1 MVQGSELTAIIDES
15 KRRKLDRK
23 ITGDIPTD
31 RIWEQWYDQKIFG
44 MEFPKMTQKDYLFQ
58 CIGEDP
64 DRVILDYRGKRTYTV
79 SQFKELVTKFEKAFW
94 TMSPKEGDV
103 VCTIGLSTPEMYAIK
118 YSCTSLGMITCNLNI
133 LDMGIEDNGKN
144 RLERQMENVNPCIIF
159 VSDILEKKVR
169 KVINLPKFKNAL
181 KVEMPIDFSFP
192 AYDKEKILLAAKAI
206 RRHRSWDYR
215 RKSINAISLKA
226 FLAKGEKVNVAD
238 IKEVYRENLPCNISY
253 TSGTTGINKAVLIS
267 HDANNSAAFQH
278 IIGEIN
284 PGKGIRQL
292 ALVPPF
298 LAFWDAI
305 VVHMSLCLGAENI
318 IELKLDYNEIPK
330 YFLKHEH
337 INVGMW
343 SQYLWSSLET
353 LPKEALQRMSKDL
366 TQAIVGGERSDLNEA
381 RAFYK
386 NTGIIQRAG
395 YGASEVNTNFAYTHP
410 NVYKPG
416 TAGIPLPFNNIMI
429 MDEDYKRLTYNQPG
443 RLFITGP
450 CQMNGY
456 YNRPDLTTRVWLT
469 DSDGVI
475 WYNTGDYAVVDE
487 DGCLTVID
495 RYVPPCEVK
504 YERENPDGTGSEVS
518 EKVNVLDIA
527 EIIKKNPH
535 IKNAKI
541 TVFEGK
547 MVLHLSFRTEAIEG
561 EVDTRLVELIEY
573 MRANLPYG
581 WLPDYISVLD
591 ELPRTSVGKVNYRE
605 LAERGKYICMNTEG
619 SGKLRVCS

>member
-1 MVQGSELTAIIDES
+1 MVQENELTAIIDES
-15 KRRKLDRK
+15 KRRKLDRE

-44 MEFPKMTQKDYLFQ
+44 MEFPKMIQKDYLFQ
-58 CIGEDP
+58 CVGEDP
-64 DRVILDYRGKRTYTV
+64 DRVIIDYRGKRTYTV
-79 SQFKELVTKFEKAFW
+79 NEFKDLVLTFEKAFW
-94 TMSPKEGDV
+94 ALSPKEGDV

-118 YSCTSLGMITCNLNI
+118 YSCTSIGMITCNLNVM
-133 LDMGIEDNGKN
+133 DVGIDDNGKN
-144 RLERQMENVNPCIIF
+144 RLERQMENVKPTVIF
-159 VSDILEKKVR
+159 VTDILEEKVR
-169 KVINLPKFKNAL
+169 KIVSLPKFKDAI
-181 KVEMPIDFSFP
+181 KIEMPIDFSFP
-192 AYDKEKILLAAKAI
+192 AYVPEKALMGIKNLK
-206 RRHRSWDYR
+206 RHLSGKY
-215 RKSINAISLKA
+215 RKSAAEYISLGE
-226 FLAKGEKVNVAD
+226 FLNKGKHVKEAD

-330 YFLKHEH
+330 YFMKHKH

-353 LPKEALQRMSKDL
+353 LPKDALKEMSKDL

-381 RAFYK
+381 RSFYRK
-386 NTGIIQRAG
+386 TGVVERAG

-410 NVYKPG
+410 NIYKPG

-429 MDEDYKRLTYNQPG
+429 MDEDYHKLTYNQPG

-456 YNRPDLTTRVWLT
+456 YKRPDLTTRVWLT
-469 DSDGVI
+469 DADGVI
-475 WYNTGDYAVVDE
+475 WYNTGDYAYVDE

-495 RYVPPCEVK
+495 RYVPPCEVI
-504 YERENPDGTGSEVS
+504 YDETQPDGTVS
-518 EKVNVLDIA
+518 HVTTKLNVLDIA
-527 EIIKKNPH
+527 EKIKKNEL
-535 IKNAKI
+535 IKNVKI
-541 TVFEGK
+541 TVYEGK
-547 MVLHLSFRTEAIEG
+547 MVLHLCFRTAAEDG
-561 EVDTRLVELIEY
+561 QVDTRLVELIDY
-573 MRANLPYG
+573 MRANLTYAE
-581 WLPDYISVLD
+581 LPDYISVLD

-605 LAERGKYICMNTEG
+605 LTERGMYICMNTEG
-619 SGKLRVCS
+619 SGKLIVCK